1 MLRLW
6 LLLLTLLATGAAAD
20 QRPVLSLVIDDLGY
34 SLKQGM
40 AAIDLDGD
48 QYLRHPAGN
57 DLQPQAGPARA

>member
-20 QRPVLSLVIDDLGY
+20 QRPVLSLVIDDLSY

-48 QYLRHPAGN
+48 HTYAILPGTTYSRK
-57 DLQPQAGPARA
+57 LARPRA